1 MLVAMK
7 TKNTTGPAMVM
18 LVISAL
24 SAKAQMP
31 IGGVHYAAGLEGI
44 KGGSLPGPG
53 IYARDDNFFY
63 YGTSDLLTDYKSYI
77 YQQAPGLMWMTPW
90 KILGADY
97 GMDITVPLIYN
108 DISYKTIQG
117 ATLPSGE
124 GPPLVTTG
132 MNRFG
137 LGDVEIEPLLLSWHL
152 KHFDFRAGYGFW
164 APTGDYNN
172 ASVVNLGDGAWTQ
185 MISLGGVWYV
195 DHNKSWA
202 FSILNHFEFNSQA
215 PGTHLVPGITLPG
228 GAGGGGGVTE
238 VPVPANIPCSTYTM
252 EWGASKTIYKKIDV
266 GIVGYFQEQFMYG
279 TSSPFNDS
287 QVAAIGP
294 EVRGEFPGTGWTVA
308 LRYEYQFLA
317 NNSPQGQV
325 VDLMISKRF

>member
-1 MLVAMK
+1 MKNRVLPGAAMLMACAFK
-7 TKNTTGPAMVM
+7 AQ
-18 LVISAL
+18 
-24 SAKAQMP
+24 AQMP

-53 IYARDDNFFY
+53 VYARYDNLFY
-63 YGTSDLLTDYKSYI
+63 YGTSDLLPDYKSYI
-77 YQQAPGLMWMTPW
+77 YQQAPQVMWMTPW

-97 GMDITVPLIYN
+97 GMNITVPLIYN
-108 DISYKTIQG
+108 DTSFKQF
-117 ATLPSGE
+117 LPLPGGGVKVLSE
-124 GPPLVTTG
+124 G

-137 LGDVEIEPLLLSWHL
+137 LGDIEIEPLLLSWHL

-164 APTGDYNN
+164 APTGDYN
-172 ASVVNLGDGAWTQ
+172 SSSLVNLGDGLWTQ
-185 MISLGGVWYV
+185 MISLGGVWYP
-195 DHNKSWA
+195 DQNKSWA
-202 FSILNHFEFNSQA
+202 FSILNHFECNSQV
-215 PGTHLVPGITLPG
+215 PGTPSGLTFPSG
-228 GAGGGGGVTE
+228 GAGGGPGGS
-238 VPVPANIPCSTYTM
+238 PGPANIACSTYTM

-266 GIVGYFQEQFMYG
+266 GIVGYFQQQFMYQ

-294 EVRGEFPGTGWTVA
+294 EVRAEFPGSGWVVA

-325 VDLMISKRF
+325 VDLMIRKAF